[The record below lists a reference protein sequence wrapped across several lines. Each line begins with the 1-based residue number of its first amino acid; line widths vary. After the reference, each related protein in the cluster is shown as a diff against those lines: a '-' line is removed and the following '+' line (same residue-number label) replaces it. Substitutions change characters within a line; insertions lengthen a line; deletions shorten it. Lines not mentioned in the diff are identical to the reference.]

1 MTDTILEEYN
11 MLMPT
16 LDTHHDL
23 TISQMLQKLFDYF
36 LLSDY
41 SQTNLYRG
49 NVASLK
55 YILLNE
61 PTDTLLDNVKSSLYA
76 MYNRYFES
84 PRFTD
89 TLNELDIE
97 AQFIESDETNIKYL
111 MILIS
116 ATVNDKRYTINKDV
130 SINNIEDVLD
140 SKYLDELD
148 DNFNTT
154 IF

>member
-1 MTDTILEEYN
+1 